1 MVKNSL
7 ILFLCSLF
15 LISCNNEPSL
25 QRYFVAHAEDPNFIN
40 VDISPSILNVDQSLL
55 SAEEVKAFKSFD
67 KMNILAFN
75 LNAENASIYESEKE
89 KIKAILKEEKY
100 QSLMKFNS
108 GMQGVSVSYLGTE
121 EKVDEIIFYARS
133 AEAGFAVVRILGNNI
148 TPTDMMQFATILQKS
163 KIDLEQLKPLQK
175 MLPKNNNSTMN
186 TEVNSEVAN

>member
-1 MVKNSL
+1 MIKNYL
-7 ILFLCSLF
+7 ILSLCSLF

-25 QRYFVAHAEDPNFIN
+25 QRYFVSHADDPNFIN

-55 SAEEVKAFKSFD
+55 SPEEKKAFKSFE

-75 LNAENASIYESEKE
+75 LNAENASIYESEKT
-89 KIKAILKEEKY
+89 KIEDILKEEKY
-100 QSLMKFNS
+100 KSLMKFNS

-133 AEAGFAVVRILGNNI
+133 AEAGFAVVRILGDSI

-163 KIDLEQLKPLQK
+163 KIDLKQLKPLEK
-175 MLPKNNNSTMN
+175 MLPNKENSSTQEN
-186 TEVNSEVAN
+186 